1 MSSASNQRWIHILI
15 ITTIMAASYAQ
26 DGEFID
32 YYENLDGDNL
42 PEDYK
47 ELYDY
52 YNYYNGKDD
61 YGVDANANGR
71 SVPTEDVVEAAYEG
85 ANFNGGGGWDSYG
98 SERERERERDSYG
111 SERDRLYG
119 GSEERIE
126 AEAENLRRF
135 ASAAI
140 PKSEDNDKDNEEN
153 NKSDAEWRR
162 DLVYK
167 TYREQLE
174 AYNKL
179 VREEHAARYVTTRGT
194 TTTTTTTTTPPVTRS
209 KAVDPKDLKG
219 CRDSDSRCERWG
231 LNGWCALWKPITQ
244 VYCRKTCGFCDGMDA
259 PCTDDADVAPYCKNW
274 KKNGDCKSDR
284 DYMFQRCPATCGFCG
299 DDDGLRIVKRR

>member
-1 MSSASNQRWIHILI
+1 
-15 ITTIMAASYAQ
+15 MAASYAQ

-32 YYENLDGDNL
+32 YYENLDGDDL

-47 ELYDY
+47 ELY
-52 YNYYNGKDD
+52 
-61 YGVDANANGR
+61 
-71 SVPTEDVVEAAYEG
+71 
-85 ANFNGGGGWDSYG
+85 
-98 SERERERERDSYG
+98 DSYG

-126 AEAENLRRF
+126 AEEANLRRF

-140 PKSEDNDKDNEEN
+140 PKM
-153 NKSDAEWRR
+153 
-162 DLVYK
+162 
-167 TYREQLE
+167 E

-194 TTTTTTTTTPPVTRS
+194 TTPPVTRS
-209 KAVDPKDLKG
+209 RTVDPKDIKG
-219 CRDSDSRCERWG
+219 CRDSDSRCESWG

-244 VYCRKTCGFCDGMDA
+244 VYCRKTCGFCDGMAA

-274 KKNGDCKSDR
+274 KKNGDCESDR
-284 DYMFQRCPATCGFCG
+284 DYMFQRCPNT
-299 DDDGLRIVKRR
+299 

>member
-140 PKSEDNDKDNEEN
+140 PKM
-153 NKSDAEWRR
+153 
-162 DLVYK
+162 
-167 TYREQLE
+167 E